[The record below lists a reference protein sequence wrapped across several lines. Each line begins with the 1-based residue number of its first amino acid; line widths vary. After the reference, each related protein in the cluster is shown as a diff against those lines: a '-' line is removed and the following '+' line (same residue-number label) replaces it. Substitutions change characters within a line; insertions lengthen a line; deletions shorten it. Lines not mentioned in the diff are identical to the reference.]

1 MAADGTIPPPEQ
13 RSGISLDALAKLL
26 GPASL
31 AARRMAFR
39 GADETWMLARGQETA
54 TELILDEGCAFVR
67 STLAIWASL
76 TPTQRARVLGYDP
89 ALDAVLVEELVEL
102 RARNAAYDRLAR
114 GSGTTVGERRQR
126 EKESFSAGV
135 TLRQNVF
142 QTLRDVLGSEH
153 AVVVGLAGAM
163 KRAASAEV
171 LANGLVTLADTL
183 HRARHGDDQHP
194 PNAELVEDLDLA
206 KLSDATEVE
215 LRLAARDVLDTAEL
229 ASARPQD
236 LAAAQRA
243 LDVQDGRV
251 LHVVGLVVRAFR
263 RARRADE
270 TMLVPELGDLARVF
284 GITNGRASADEDVS
298 APPSPPAPPIPP
310 NG

>member
-13 RSGISLDALAKLL
+13 YSGLSLDALAKLL
-26 GPASL
+26 GRASP

-54 TELILDEGCAFVR
+54 SELILDEGAAFVR
-67 STLAIWASL
+67 STLSIWALLSA
-76 TPTQRARVLGYDP
+76 TQRASVLGYDP

-114 GSGTTVGERRQR
+114 GSGSTVGERRQR

-142 QTLRDVLGSEH
+142 QTLRDLLGAEH
-153 AVVVGLAGAM
+153 AAVVGLAGAM
-163 KRAASAEV
+163 KRAATADV
-171 LANGLVTLADTL
+171 LANGLVALADTI
-183 HRARHGDDQHP
+183 HRARHGDEAHP

-206 KLSDATEVE
+206 KLTDATETD
-215 LRLAARDVLDTAEL
+215 LRQAAQDVLDTAEL
-229 ASARPQD
+229 AAARPQD

-251 LHVVGLVVRAFR
+251 LHVIGLVVRAFR

-270 TMLVPELGDLARVF
+270 TMLVPALGDLARVF
-284 GITNGRASADEDVS
+284 GGSGRAGSEDDPPA
-298 APPSPPAPPIPP
+298 APPSPPGPTPPP